1 MNDSAAVE
9 EADPD
14 ACIQLYRN
22 GFKIPTLR
30 RRLETAS
37 EDWVKT
43 FLEGG
48 GLEAILASLKRFG
61 GTVEEGGDAEDGVE
75 DSWLQCQCVEG
86 IKGLMS
92 KEAGMKYMV
101 TGDRW
106 QHMETLVLCEC
117 AGAENLM

>member
-1 MNDSAAVE
+1 M
-9 EADPD
+9 
-14 ACIQLYRN
+14 
-22 GFKIPTLR
+22 
-30 RRLETAS
+30 
-37 EDWVKT
+37 KT

-61 GTVEEGGDAEDGVE
+61 GAVEEGGNAEDGVE

-92 KEAGMKYMV
+92 KKTGMEYMV

-106 QHMETLVLCEC
+106 QHMETLVLREC
-117 AGAENLM
+117 AGVENLNETSLYLNGPFPRSLLSAGSALY